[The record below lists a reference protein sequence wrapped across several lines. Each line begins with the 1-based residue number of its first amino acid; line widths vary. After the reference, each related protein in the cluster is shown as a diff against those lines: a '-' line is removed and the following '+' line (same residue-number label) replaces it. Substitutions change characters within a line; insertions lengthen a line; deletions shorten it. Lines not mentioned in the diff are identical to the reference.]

1 MRAFETQRMGKF
13 RQAEQMQDG
22 EVISVETDTYEDGP
36 NLNVLYA
43 LAAPDD
49 DDDDNCSSSYQH
61 RFHLD
66 SSDYLRCTN
75 ECK

>member
-49 DDDDNCSSSYQH
+49 EDDDDDDN
-61 RFHLD
+61 D
-66 SSDYLRCTN
+66 SFQTWFYN
-75 ECK
+75 FFE